1 MSLSARF
8 GTLPAN
14 MSASGGMVL
23 HKQTEGRFLMFDSV
37 SNVASQV
44 SIGFAAFVISAVC
57 ILAAAGPVHLI
68 G

>member
-1 MSLSARF
+1 
-8 GTLPAN
+8 
-14 MSASGGMVL
+14 MVL